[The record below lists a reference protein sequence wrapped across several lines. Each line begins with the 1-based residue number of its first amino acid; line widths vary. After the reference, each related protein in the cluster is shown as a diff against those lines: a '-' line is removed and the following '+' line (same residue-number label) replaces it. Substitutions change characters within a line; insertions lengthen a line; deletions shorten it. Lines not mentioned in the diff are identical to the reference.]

1 VSDQVMVVVSDVDD
15 AKHGEISVV
24 ESIAKAGR
32 LVESLLE
39 EGFDQDR
46 IRVFAGGELNMQ
58 VRQRPIVSF
67 VADDEDSDLELEDD
81 RDTLT
86 ISSNT
91 DTESP
96 EEQVAAAPYQQN
108 GVRFVN
114 AFRPA

>member
-1 VSDQVMVVVSDVDD
+1 
-15 AKHGEISVV
+15 
-24 ESIAKAGR
+24 
-32 LVESLLE
+32 
-39 EGFDQDR
+39 
-46 IRVFAGGELNMQ
+46 MQ